1 MTDSLIEDESVPLVS
16 MHKELSNLMWY
27 GKGPIYVLIGNEFL
41 SRENIDNYLN
51 EEMGNGMKIYGL
63 KIIEEKYKEDN
74 LILFEIWSYSE
85 GFHYTDKLKR
95 LDNFI
100 YESIFN
106 DDIKEAS
113 ESS

>member
-1 MTDSLIEDESVPLVS
+1 MDYNLIDDTSIPLVS
-16 MHKELSNLMWY
+16 IKDVITNLMWY

-51 EEMGNGMKIYGL
+51 EEMGNGTKIYGL
-63 KIIEEKYKEDN
+63 KIIEEKYKGDN
-74 LILFEIWSYSE
+74 FILFEIWSYSE